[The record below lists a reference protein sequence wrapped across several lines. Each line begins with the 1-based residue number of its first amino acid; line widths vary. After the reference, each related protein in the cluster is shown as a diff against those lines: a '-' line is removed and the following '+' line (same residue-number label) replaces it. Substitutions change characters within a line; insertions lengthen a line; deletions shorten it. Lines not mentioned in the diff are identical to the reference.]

1 MRSLILMAI
10 MATAG
15 VGLADALPFWGEGSP
30 STNRVK
36 AVAHV
41 VSLATF
47 SSLEWFDSV
56 FALHEFNSSR
66 LGLSLFVR

>member
-1 MRSLILMAI
+1 MRTLILMAM

-15 VGLADALPFWGEGSP
+15 AGLADALPFWGEGSP
-30 STNRVK
+30 STNRVA
-36 AVAHV
+36 AVSHV

-56 FALHEFNSSR
+56 FALQEFNSSR
-66 LGLSLFVR
+66 LGLLLLVQ